1 MLRRRKC
8 SLGSKERNSL
18 CFHQAGPFPFKGEIL
33 CIPSTKAVLSMGT
46 KVLSIW
52 GRRCYFVWPPQPF
65 ISQKI
70 AKLRAS
76 LQLQEAQ
83 KETEPAGR
91 QTPMSALGQFE
102 PSRLFHSPTA
112 AWQGHCYN
120 IADSPTSQPQA
131 AWASCVQ
138 ALGWGCCF
146 SALSR

>member
-18 CFHQAGPFPFKGEIL
+18 CFHQAGPFPFKDPLHPLRKGCFIHGDKSTLHLGQEVLL
-33 CIPSTKAVLSMGT
+33 CAA
-46 KVLSIW
+46 
-52 GRRCYFVWPPQPF
+52 PQPF

-91 QTPMSALGQFE
+91 QTPMSALGQLE

-120 IADSPTSQPQA
+120 IADPPTSQPQA